1 MNKWIT
7 ISIISVLAV
16 GVGVTGVLYAQE
28 KGNVSTLQTE
38 LSDSEAIVSNLEGNV
53 STLEADRA
61 ASEVEVSTLGT
72 NLATANARVS
82 TLETNLA
89 ASEAEVSTLGTN
101 LAAAKAR
108 VSTLETNL
116 AALEAEIS
124 TLETNLATANARV
137 STLETNLAALEA
149 EISALK
155 AGLEAEASAQV
166 NIVFFTFSPATITVP
181 VGTTVTWTQL
191 DAVSHTVTSDTGVFN
206 SSTLYLGDTFSYTFT
221 EGGTFNYHC
230 VFHLFQTGTV
240 IVE

>member
-38 LSDSEAIVSNLEGNV
+38 LSNSEAIVLNLEGNV

-61 ASEVEVSTLGT
+61 ASEVEVSTLETNLATSEVEVSTLGT

-89 ASEAEVSTLGTN
+89 A
-101 LAAAKAR
+101 
-108 VSTLETNL
+108 
-116 AALEAEIS
+116 LEAEI
-124 TLETNLATANARV
+124 

-166 NIVFFTFSPATITVP
+166 NISVFIFSPSTIIVP

-191 DAVSHTVTSDTGVFN
+191 DAIMHTVTSNAGLFY
-206 SSTLYLGDTFSYTFT
+206 SGGLALGDTFSYTFT
-221 EGGTFNYHC
+221 ESGTFNYHC
-230 VFHLFQTGTV
+230 TPHPWMRGTV